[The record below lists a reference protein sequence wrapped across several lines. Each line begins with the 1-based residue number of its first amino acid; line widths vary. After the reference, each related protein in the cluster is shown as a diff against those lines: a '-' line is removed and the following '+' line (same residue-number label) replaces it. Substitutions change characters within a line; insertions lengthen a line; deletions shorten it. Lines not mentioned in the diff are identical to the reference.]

1 MSDQQQ
7 SSIVINMNSI
17 FNYFAL
23 LVIAFN
29 ISACDPVSVAV
40 SAGASTGLA
49 AYQER
54 GIKGFTRDTAI
65 EANVFKNW
73 INTDKAMVKFMSIEV
88 YERRVLLTGIA
99 KNEEQR
105 ALAAKLAWKTDGVI
119 DVINEI
125 IVGKMPNFMEVA
137 RDAAITTEIKSR
149 LTFNKNIL
157 AVNYTIETIQGTVF
171 LLGIA
176 QSQTELNRVLD
187 LVKGIS
193 YVRRVISHV
202 RVKEPHTN
210 AAKGDSS

>member
-17 FNYFAL
+17 SNYFAL

>member
-73 INTDKAMVKFMSIEV
+73 INADKAMVKFMSI
-88 YERRVLLTGIA
+88 
-99 KNEEQR
+99 
-105 ALAAKLAWKTDGVI
+105 
-119 DVINEI
+119 
-125 IVGKMPNFMEVA
+125 
-137 RDAAITTEIKSR
+137 
-149 LTFNKNIL
+149 
-157 AVNYTIETIQGTVF
+157 
-171 LLGIA
+171 
-176 QSQTELNRVLD
+176 
-187 LVKGIS
+187 
-193 YVRRVISHV
+193 
-202 RVKEPHTN
+202 
-210 AAKGDSS
+210 